1 MAEARELTEAE
12 RARRGWM
19 SLLAKAP
26 PARLAELWE
35 ARGAAP
41 GFDWLRAPE
50 VGGMMVRG
58 RAGGTGAA
66 FNLGEMTV
74 TRCALKLSDGRVG
87 HAMVQGRDRRK
98 AEIAALVD
106 AGMQGAEAE
115 SLRAELLAV
124 LEAEMAAGKAARA
137 GKAAGTKVDFFTMVR
152 GED

>member
-1 MAEARELTEAE
+1 MADERELTQAEA
-12 RARRGWM
+12 ARRGWM
-19 SLLAKAP
+19 SLMAKAP
-26 PARLAELWE
+26 SARLAELWE
-35 ARGAAP
+35 ARGDVP
-41 GFDWLRAPE
+41 VFDWLRAPE

-74 TRCALKLSDGRVG
+74 TRCALKLADGRVG

-115 SLRAELLAV
+115 SLRTGVLSV
-124 LEAEMAAGKAARA
+124 LEAEMTAARSA
-137 GKAAGTKVDFFTMVR
+137 RAAKAAGTKVDFFTMVR

>member
-1 MAEARELTEAE
+1 MADQRELTEAE
-12 RARRGWM
+12 AARRGWM

-26 PARLAELWE
+26 AARLAQLWE

-50 VGGMMVRG
+50 VGGVMVRG

-66 FNLGEMTV
+66 FNLGEMVV
-74 TRCALKLSDGRVG
+74 TRCALKLADGRVG
-87 HAMVQGRDRRK
+87 HAMVQGRDRKK

-106 AGMQGAEAE
+106 AGMQGGEAD
-115 SLRAELLAV
+115 SLRADLLAV
-124 LEAEMAAGKAARA
+124 LEAEMTSAKAARA
-137 GKAAGTKVDFFTMVR
+137 AKADQTKVDFFTMVR